1 MAQRQTLQTVLAC
14 GKLRFHELQVRLYIF
29 VNLLLVF
36 ITKFLTN
43 VLGPSYEL
51 LTNFSRTPYE
61 LDVQLVEIMFQEMLE
76 IHIGQ
81 LKVN

>member
-51 LTNFSRTPYE
+51 LMNFLRTRRSTRGNYVPGNVRNTHRAIEGE
-61 LDVQLVEIMFQEMLE
+61 LNI
-76 IHIGQ
+76 
-81 LKVN
+81 